1 MMRQLSYQR
10 SFWLSLRYELLMAC
24 RHYVELFNPVLFFA
38 MVITLFPLGISPA
51 PAVLHRIAPGIVWIT
66 ILLSSLLAIDKLFRA
81 DWLEGSLDQL
91 LLTTQPLML
100 LLFAKLLAHWL
111 LSSLPLILLSALL
124 ANFLQ
129 ISIPATKVLLESL
142 LLGTPLLI
150 LIGAIGRALTL
161 RLRNSGLLMILI
173 VLPFYVPILI
183 FGTGAVIAAQQALP
197 ATGQLAWLA
206 ALLILALPLA
216 PWAIAAALRIEV

>member
-1 MMRQLSYQR
+1 MQYLSYR
-10 SFWLSLRYELLMAC
+10 KTFWLVLRYELLMAC
-24 RHYVELFNPVLFFA
+24 RHYAELFNPVLFFA
-38 MVITLFPLGISPA
+38 IVITLFPLGVSPA
-51 PAVLHRIAPGIVWIT
+51 PEILHRMAPGIVWIA
-66 ILLSSLLAIDKLFRA
+66 ILLSSLLALDKLFRN
-81 DWLEGSLDQL
+81 DWLDGSLDQL
-91 LLTTQPLML
+91 LITTQPLL
-100 LLFAKLLAHWL
+100 LLILAKLFAHWL

-124 ANFLQ
+124 ADFLQ
-129 ISIPATKVLLESL
+129 VSTAAIGVLLVSL

-183 FGTGAVIAAQQALP
+183 FGTGAVIAAEQGLP

-206 ALLILALPLA
+206 ALLVLALPLA
-216 PWAIAAALRIEV
+216 PWATATALRIEI